1 MRARFTLSGAKAQQI
16 EVALDG
22 TTLVLRCTNEKG
34 ETAVASV
41 ETRLQTGKWYW
52 LGVTQAKKG
61 LWKSS
66 LAVYL
71 DGTCVY
77 DEKFT
82 YLENFDGG
90 GKSNYVVYFAKSFS
104 GMHIS
109 NKNEWACAAGV
120 RRSVIDDGKEETGL
134 FADLDKAP
142 KKGKK
147 GKKGRKEAETEEEK
161 KKREELELLMID
173 EVGVA
178 RGCDGQG
185 TEKKEDFNMVETK
198 KALKKSKKRKEEVED
213 NFEVAA
219 TTRGQ
224 V

>member
-1 MRARFTLSGAKAQQI
+1 MRAKYSALLKTAEGKEEESEEAGAEEGDADITFIPGLKDSLSKA
-16 EVALDG
+16 LK
-22 TTLVLRCTNEKG
+22 EK
-34 ETAVASV
+34 EKEKEKEAASLSV
-41 ETRLQTGKWYW
+41 YEQYK
-52 LGVTQAKKG
+52 QKMKEKNKKA
-61 LWKSS
+61 W
-66 LAVYL
+66 V
-71 DGTCVY
+71 
-77 DEKFT
+77 
-82 YLENFDGG
+82 
-90 GKSNYVVYFAKSFS
+90 
-104 GMHIS
+104 
-109 NKNEWACAAGV
+109 CAAGV

-173 EVGVA
+173 EVGVV

-213 NFEVAA
+213 NFEVVAA
-219 TTRGQ
+219 TWGQ

>member
-1 MRARFTLSGAKAQQI
+1 MRAKYSALLKTAEGKEEESEEAGAEEGDADITFIPGLKDSLSKA
-16 EVALDG
+16 LK
-22 TTLVLRCTNEKG
+22 EK
-34 ETAVASV
+34 EKEKEKEAASLSV
-41 ETRLQTGKWYW
+41 YEQYK
-52 LGVTQAKKG
+52 QKMKEKNKK
-61 LWKSS
+61 
-66 LAVYL
+66 A
-71 DGTCVY
+71 
-77 DEKFT
+77 
-82 YLENFDGG
+82 
-90 GKSNYVVYFAKSFS
+90 
-104 GMHIS
+104 
-109 NKNEWACAAGV
+109 WACAAGV

-178 RGCDGQG
+178 MGCDGQG

-198 KALKKSKKRKEEVED
+198 KALKTSKKRKEEVED

-219 TTRGQ
+219 ATRGQ